1 MKNSNPTT
9 APAERNGNFDMGDCF
24 CDVRCVHGHEVR
36 MFNIGRGHFV
46 ACDKCRT
53 YISVGANLKSDW
65 RQENKEI
72 WHKNS
77 DSVRG
82 YKFLEF
88 V

>member
-9 APAERNGNFDMGDCF
+9 APAERNGNFDMGECF

-53 YISVGANLKSDW
+53 YIFVGANLKSDW
-65 RQENKEI
+65 RQENRDI
-72 WHKNS
+72 WQANY
-77 DSVRG
+77 DSVKG
-82 YKFLEF
+82 YKFYE
-88 V
+88 